1 MKKPSQNE
9 QPPLRLAESSKERV
23 EVLGFWGFEN

>member
-9 QPPLRLAESSKERV
+9 QPPVRLAESSKERAKKV
-23 EVLGFWGFEN
+23 GAHF